1 MKHKLTKRISIWAVV
16 VAGIL
21 LIPFITNAPWTSFD
35 YVFAGIVLFILS
47 IIYEFTTINMKN
59 VKNKLIVGAVILM
72 VIILIMGW
80 AATGSD

>member
-16 VAGIL
+16 IAGIL

-35 YVFAGIVLFILS
+35 YILAGIILFILS
-47 IIYEFTTINMKN
+47 SIYEFTTINMKN